1 MRRANLRGGSD
12 TLTLPNHP
20 LIKAST
26 LRTILTHAGITREEF
41 LRAYDHA

>member
-20 LIKAST
+20 LIKAPTVRAIPTYS
-26 LRTILTHAGITREEF
+26 GITSEEF
-41 LRAYDHA
+41 LRAYGRA